1 MLLGEKEE
9 QDIQDNGALGG
20 LSLAAED
27 QSVMF
32 VEHPDGNHR
41 FLLQSNAPDKEIH
54 QAYYNVVEQDHCQ
67 FRILSILFSF

>member
-27 QSVMF
+27 QSAVF
-32 VEHPDGNHR
+32 VEHPDGSHR
-41 FLLQSNAPDKEIH
+41 FLLQSKTPYQIRKYTRLITM
-54 QAYYNVVEQDHCQ
+54 
-67 FRILSILFSF
+67 